1 MTTACLTF
9 TARMETVQ
17 WWCTKA
23 PSYKAYQLHGT
34 ISVADKLR
42 KVQGTQHLNA
52 QFFSSP
58 WFFSELLLRLS
69 DDAIFA
75 YDGGTIGH
83 FLFVL
88 FLPHLDQL
96 LAVGQLATF
105 FQPQE
110 ANFKLQTGARQ
121 RYVVDCPTFK
131 SAKTDSYFHILV
143 FVFVSCL
150 LCFMTNIKV
159 TNMKNTS
166 GKSARTKGASQ
177 QVGDV
182 DDKQQ
187 IHTLRLRQKLKFFLV
202 WVFCTSPN
210 NQTNK

>member
-1 MTTACLTF
+1 MVHKSSFIQSLSASRNHFCCWQTKKGSGNTTLKCTVFQLPLVFQRTPAQTVWRCYFCLW
-9 TARMETVQ
+9 R
-17 WWCTKA
+17 WNDW
-23 PSYKAYQLHGT
+23 PLL
-34 ISVADKLR
+34 I
-42 KVQGTQHLNA
+42 
-52 QFFSSP
+52 FS
-58 WFFSELLLRLS
+58 
-69 DDAIFA
+69 IFA
-75 YDGGTIGH
+75 SSQSSSSGGTMGH
-83 FLFVL
+83 FFNHRKL
-88 FLPHLDQL
+88 
-96 LAVGQLATF
+96 TS
-105 FQPQE
+105 
-110 ANFKLQTGARQ
+110 NFNWGRTKG
-121 RYVVDCPTFK
+121 VDCPTFK

-150 LCFMTNIKV
+150 LCFMTNIKL

-187 IHTLRLRQKLKFFLV
+187 IHTLGLRQKLKFFLV

>member
-1 MTTACLTF
+1 MDFSVQDECTVWNLNFQCATSTPIHVTIRVLGCSNHRPRRPSFYKILLWLFENLAYMTTVCLTF

-75 YDGGTIGH
+75 SDCGTIGH
-83 FLFVL
+83 FLFLYLL

-96 LAVGQLATF
+96 LTVGQLATF
-105 FQPQE
+105 FST
-110 ANFKLQTGARQ
+110 TG
-121 RYVVDCPTFK
+121 
-131 SAKTDSYFHILV
+131 S
-143 FVFVSCL
+143 
-150 LCFMTNIKV
+150 
-159 TNMKNTS
+159 
-166 GKSARTKGASQ
+166 
-177 QVGDV
+177 
-182 DDKQQ
+182 
-187 IHTLRLRQKLKFFLV
+187 
-202 WVFCTSPN
+202 
-210 NQTNK
+210 